1 MAKFEVPAL
10 PYAYNALEPYISE
23 QIMKLHHDKHH
34 VGYTNNLNAAIE
46 KHAEWSGKSIE
57 EILKTYAS
65 APEDIKGALRNHG
78 GGFYNHSL
86 FWQVMSPKKDQQPA
100 GDLLVELTKQFGSVD
115 AFKQQFGD
123 AAKKIFGSG
132 WEWLVIDGGK
142 LALTSTPNQ
151 DSPVTQGKTPIL
163 GLDIWEHAY
172 YLQYFSDRGSYVD
185 AWWHVVNWDDVTKRF
200 EAEKK

>member
-23 QIMKLHHDKHH
+23 QIMRLHHDKHH

-46 KHAEWSGKSIE
+46 KHPEWGNKSIE
-57 EILKTYAS
+57 EILKTYES
-65 APEDIKGALRNHG
+65 APEDIRSALRNHG

-86 FWQVMSPKKDQQPA
+86 FWLMMSPKKDQVPS
-100 GDLLVELTKQFGSVD
+100 GELAAEINKTFGSFD

-132 WEWLVIDGGK
+132 WEWLVIDKGK

-151 DSPVTQGKTPIL
+151 DSPVTQGKTPVL
-163 GLDIWEHAY
+163 GLDVWEHSY
-172 YLQYFSDRGSYVD
+172 YLQYFNDRGAYVD
-185 AWWHVVNWDDVTKRF
+185 AWWHVVNWEDAAKRF
-200 EAEKK
+200 EAAKR